1 MQRRA
6 CIASRMLSSSVVSP
20 RQTLRKRPR
29 VTAKTKPSPSISGT
43 AHALTYVC
51 ASQCPCFFVAKLTFD
66 RGDSS
71 KIVAADMEWSL
82 FQ

>member
-20 RQTLRKRPR
+20 CQTARAGKRPR

-43 AHALTYVC
+43 AHAFTYAC
-51 ASQCPCFFVAKLTFD
+51 TSQCAEGLHFSAFHLC
-66 RGDSS
+66 
-71 KIVAADMEWSL
+71 
-82 FQ
+82 